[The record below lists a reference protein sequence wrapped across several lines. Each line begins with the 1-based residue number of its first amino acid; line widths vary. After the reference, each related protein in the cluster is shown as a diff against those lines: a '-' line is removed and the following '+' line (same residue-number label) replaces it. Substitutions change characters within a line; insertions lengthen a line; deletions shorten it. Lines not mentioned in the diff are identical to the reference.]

1 MHGRLLR
8 PITIISICAILFQC
22 CNVWEF
28 SHAKKVLSPAGHK
41 HKQCPKSDFS
51 ECPSFENPLT
61 LGAEE
66 SSYILFRAA
75 HASGAT
81 VWCFSSTQPGFGCA
95 LFSNQHGRPPDS
107 LTCQVHLLLCHQFP
121 VLISEVAM
129 RLDDN

>member
-1 MHGRLLR
+1 MLQSTGVQ
-8 PITIISICAILFQC
+8 PCK
-22 CNVWEF
+22 
-28 SHAKKVLSPAGHK
+28 KKVMSPAGHK

-95 LFSNQHGRPPDS
+95 LFSNKHGKPPDS